1 MMNRS
6 KPTARTDP
14 HTRILKTSK
23 SSPPTSLYIYDQFV
37 TGAMVLESQKP
48 SSAVRRAAS
57 SASARSTR
65 PRSPPGDAAAVLAA
79 GKRVVS
85 KNRKKSASRTLAKE
99 KRKAAGAKAAAST
112 KTSKP
117 GAKAAAST
125 KTSKPGTKAA
135 ASTKTSKPGTKAAVS
150 TKTSKPGTA
159 PLPPSRPAT
168 STPSPTPPATPGPR
182 VHADEAARLKLVAKL
197 VNQPDMKHTS
207 PAFKMG
213 KLFPDYPAAAGAGG
227 AAAAAAPAALTPPK
241 VVWKSS
247 RPPRKDHDCPS
258 WLTATEF
265 EDTKA
270 TAAVKVAKLAEL
282 LKASRR
288 TVLYTGAGIS
298 ASAIGQAALSG
309 QNTVGWKK
317 DLRGAPP
324 TVTHHALARL
334 NQLGYIDSWVQQNH
348 DGLPQKAGYP
358 QEKINEVHG
367 SWYNPANP
375 VVKYTGSLKDNEHDW
390 MYSESRNADL
400 VIVIGTSLGGLY
412 ADEVA
417 ELTASRARQGRSLGT
432 VCINLQQTPMDGKMA
447 IRMFGKSDDVL
458 SNLLKKLGDATP
470 LPTAPVTWLHVPDCV
485 LVPYDANGNLLSSA
499 EQPNTIH
506 IGAKP
511 GQKYRGKKM
520 LRAPAAGTGV
530 VEERSERTGQIK
542 MRVSGANLNLGI
554 WWLDA
559 ARRGALPTLPIIN
572 RVPSFAPGQ
581 AEVGSAGSRPSMQA
595 SAPPKA
601 VASKAF

>member
-1 MMNRS
+1 M
-6 KPTARTDP
+6 
-14 HTRILKTSK
+14 
-23 SSPPTSLYIYDQFV
+23 
-37 TGAMVLESQKP
+37 
-48 SSAVRRAAS
+48 
-57 SASARSTR
+57 
-65 PRSPPGDAAAVLAA
+65 
-79 GKRVVS
+79 
-85 KNRKKSASRTLAKE
+85 
-99 KRKAAGAKAAAST
+99 
-112 KTSKP
+112 
-117 GAKAAAST
+117 
-125 KTSKPGTKAA
+125 
-135 ASTKTSKPGTKAAVS
+135 
-150 TKTSKPGTA
+150 
-159 PLPPSRPAT
+159 
-168 STPSPTPPATPGPR
+168 
-182 VHADEAARLKLVAKL
+182 AKL
-197 VNQPDMKHTS
+197 IKQPDMKHTS

-213 KLFPDYPAAAGAGG
+213 KFFSDYPGAESGAGSG
-227 AAAAAAPAALTPPK
+227 PADTAAPVALTPPK

-282 LKASRR
+282 LKASKR

-309 QNTVGWKK
+309 QNTVGWKG

-375 VVKYTGSLKDNEHDW
+375 VVKYTGSLKENEHDW
-390 MYSESRNADL
+390 MYSEGRNADL

-458 SNLLKKLGDATP
+458 RNLLKELGDTTP
-470 LPTAPVTWLHVPDCV
+470 LPTAAATWLHVPDCV
-485 LVPYDANGNLLSSA
+485 LVPYDADGNLLSSMMPPDEA
-499 EQPNTIH
+499 SDNDSDDGADGAGADDDATSTADPTKPEQWMWLDLRKGAAVKLHTNHNCQGADQPNTIH
-506 IGAKP
+506 IGAKR

-530 VEERSERTGQIK
+530 VEERSERSSQIK

-572 RVPSFAPGQ
+572 RVPAFAPTPGANS
-581 AEVGSAGSRPSMQA
+581 AEGGPSTQVL
-595 SAPPKA
+595 APPKS
-601 VASKAF
+601 VASKAP

>member
-1 MMNRS
+1 
-6 KPTARTDP
+6 
-14 HTRILKTSK
+14 
-23 SSPPTSLYIYDQFV
+23 
-37 TGAMVLESQKP
+37 
-48 SSAVRRAAS
+48 
-57 SASARSTR
+57 
-65 PRSPPGDAAAVLAA
+65 
-79 GKRVVS
+79 
-85 KNRKKSASRTLAKE
+85 
-99 KRKAAGAKAAAST
+99 
-112 KTSKP
+112 
-117 GAKAAAST
+117 
-125 KTSKPGTKAA
+125 
-135 ASTKTSKPGTKAAVS
+135 
-150 TKTSKPGTA
+150 
-159 PLPPSRPAT
+159 
-168 STPSPTPPATPGPR
+168 
-182 VHADEAARLKLVAKL
+182 
-197 VNQPDMKHTS
+197 
-207 PAFKMG
+207 MG

-227 AAAAAAPAALTPPK
+227 AAAAAAPAALTPPE

-485 LVPYDANGNLLSSA
+485 LVPYDANGNLLSSMRPPEEAGDSDSDEDGCDGDSDDDSGDDGGAGSAADDDYDDEAIPTAAPASQPQQWMWLDLRKGAAVKLHANHNCQGA